1 MKKYFVKYLVKEV
14 VEVDV
19 YADSTEESLKFS
31 KEVILG
37 NKKYDKDVELQVLD
51 VKEHNIS
58 FDVKEIVSNNPIE
71 SLLIAMALES
81 DNLCLATPVSIYNT
95 DFSDMESD
103 LSYEAL
109 STIMKDLINV
119 NECLVDYDLD
129 NIFEL
134 LCEYV
139 IKSRSFSIDIDGQ
152 NIDVIKCYGL
162 DDCSEELDNS
172 LYYGINHEYLPVCK
186 KISSYVNENIS
197 DVITRICS
205 YI

>member
-1 MKKYFVKYLVKEV
+1 M
-14 VEVDV
+14 
-19 YADSTEESLKFS
+19 
-31 KEVILG
+31 
-37 NKKYDKDVELQVLD
+37 LD
-51 VKEHNIS
+51 VKEHNLS
-58 FDVKEIVSNNPIE
+58 FDVKKIVSNNPIE

-129 NIFEL
+129 DIFEL

-162 DDCSEELDNS
+162 DDCSKELDNS

-186 KISSYVNENIS
+186 KILSYVNENIS

>member
-1 MKKYFVKYLVKEV
+1 
-14 VEVDV
+14 
-19 YADSTEESLKFS
+19 
-31 KEVILG
+31 
-37 NKKYDKDVELQVLD
+37 
-51 VKEHNIS
+51 
-58 FDVKEIVSNNPIE
+58 
-71 SLLIAMALES
+71 
-81 DNLCLATPVSIYNT
+81 
-95 DFSDMESD
+95 MESG

-129 NIFEL
+129 DVFEL

-152 NIDVIKCYGL
+152 NIDIIKCYGL

-186 KISSYVNENIS
+186 KISNYVKENIS
-197 DVITRICS
+197 DVITRVCS